1 MQAHTK
7 KPHTETVALRLVG
20 PARNRRK
27 ALASLR
33 SLGFEAVEEER
44 FISVTELFPEAAG
57 KKKPGRILA
66 GARGKEG
73 LTQKKLAEKCG
84 IAQGHI
90 CEMEQGRRPIGLKT
104 ARVLGEALNIGYKVF
119 L

>member
-1 MQAHTK
+1 MLEHTK
-7 KPHTETVALRLVG
+7 KRHTDTVALQLIG
-20 PARNRRK
+20 PAANRRK

-33 SLGFEAVEEER
+33 ALGFVAVDEDSS
-44 FISVTELFPEAAG
+44 ISVEELFPTVTG
-57 KKKPGRILA
+57 DKKPGAILA

-73 LTQKKLAEKCG
+73 LTQKQLAEKSG

-90 CEMEQGRRPIGLKT
+90 SEMEQGRRPIGIKT
-104 ARVLGEALNIGYKVF
+104 AKTLGAALNIGYKVF

>member
-33 SLGFEAVEEER
+33 SLGFESGSGRTVYFRDRAFSGSE
-44 FISVTELFPEAAG
+44 
-57 KKKPGRILA
+57 PGRKNRAVSLQE
-66 GARGKEG
+66 ARGKEG
-73 LTQKKLAEKCG
+73 LTQKQLAEKCG

-104 ARVLGEALNIGYKVF
+104 GQGTR
-119 L
+119 

>member
-33 SLGFEAVEEER
+33 SLGFEAVAEER
-44 FISVTELFPEAAG
+44 FISVAELFRKQPVRKNRAVYLREPAA
-57 KKKPGRILA
+57 R
-66 GARGKEG
+66 
-73 LTQKKLAEKCG
+73 
-84 IAQGHI
+84 
-90 CEMEQGRRPIGLKT
+90 T
-104 ARVLGEALNIGYKVF
+104 A
-119 L
+119 